1 MVLSGQGPVWTGTC
15 LVWNLVL
22 NMVVSAEDK
31 PINEIWKNNNL
42 HWTVPMIEHKK
53 NEPVHGIKAKKT
65 ALNCLY
71 KQQ

>member
-1 MVLSGQGPVWTGTC
+1 
-15 LVWNLVL
+15 
-22 NMVVSAEDK
+22 MVVIAEDK

-42 HWTVPMIEHKK
+42 HWTVPMIEHKE